1 MDSNSHHRPAGLSLT
16 GKPGESRQSIASK
29 SSFTRTLDSLQN
41 FIGLLTTVHF
51 FSVLTT
57 FATYFGVIQSDWHV
71 SPLYFLVGNGSAAQH
86 TRQSHPTSQLCK
98 VRHHVFSPSSWT
110 ITCLCCAPLTE
121 HSGNIDKLEK
131 KGFHSLGL
139 GWLYSGNCFPY
150 YVRLAKSTMFVPV
163 CCQRGPRVGLN
174 IKHFL
179 VS

>member
-98 VRHHVFSPSSWT
+98 VRHYVFSPSSWT
-110 ITCLCCAPLTE
+110 ITCLCCSPLTE

-131 KGFHSLGL
+131 KKKRIP
-139 GWLYSGNCFPY
+139 FPWI
-150 YVRLAKSTMFVPV
+150 RLAVLRKLFSVLCQVSQKHNV
-163 CCQRGPRVGLN
+163 CACLLPKGSEGWV
-174 IKHFL
+174 KH
-179 VS
+179 